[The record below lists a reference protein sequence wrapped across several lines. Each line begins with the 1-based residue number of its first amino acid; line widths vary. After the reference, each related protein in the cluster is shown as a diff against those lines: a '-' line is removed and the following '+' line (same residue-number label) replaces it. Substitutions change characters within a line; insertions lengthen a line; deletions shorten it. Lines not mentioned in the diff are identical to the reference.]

1 MTGFRER
8 IYKWMLNQKS
18 FIFTEFKL
26 KRERHE
32 IERKIHTTVHR
43 QIIMNRK

>member
-1 MTGFRER
+1 MTEFRER
-8 IYKWMLNQKS
+8 IYKWMLDQKS

-32 IERKIHTTVHR
+32 IERKIHTAVHL
-43 QIIMNRK
+43 QIIMIRK